1 MKTFMFVNQS
11 CHRRQEEIAMV
22 RRFLL
27 VNDFAEGTDL
37 AKTDLVILFT
47 CAFCQSKV
55 VDMLDE
61 VKRIRSVIL
70 AGCELIVGS
79 CLPKTDSAGLRK
91 VFSGETITPTDFS
104 SLNRLPGITVKI
116 EEMPDLFGMDAVCTP
131 FMSQPP
137 PKTMKMRLKN
147 LALGATNFLKRMWP
161 ALPLERVAARF
172 DTDHRMGVFIAS
184 GCLRKCSYCAI
195 RFATGR
201 LRSKPL
207 DVVMR
212 TFSEGMDLGYR
223 KFEMYADSIG
233 DFGLDI
239 GTDLGELFD
248 WLLKLDRIFSLGI
261 YDLHPQAF
269 VRFFREILLLCKAG
283 RIHYLYV
290 PLQSGNARILKL
302 MNRTGD
308 VPDLLKR
315 LQEVRKHRGVFL
327 QTSIIVG
334 FPTETDGEFEDTL
347 TFLMAVRFDKVLV
360 HFYSDMPDT
369 ESSKL
374 SGKVEKASMLRRFD
388 RLQRTK
394 IKYDREMALNEWKK
408 VPSLD

>member
-27 VNDFAEGTDL
+27 VNDFAEVSDL

-55 VDMLDE
+55 IDMLDE
-61 VKRIRSVIL
+61 VRRIRSVIQK
-70 AGCELIVGS
+70 GCELIVGS
-79 CLPKTDSAGLRK
+79 CLPKTDGAGLRK
-91 VFSGETITPTDFS
+91 VLSGETITPTDFS

-116 EEMPDLFGMDAVCTP
+116 EELPDLFGTDTVCTP
-131 FMSQPP
+131 FMRPP
-137 PKTMKMRLKN
+137 PPITTKMRLKK
-147 LALGATNFLKRMWP
+147 LALGATCFLKRAWP
-161 ALPLERVAARF
+161 VLPLERVAARF

-207 DVVMR
+207 DVVTR

-233 DFGLDI
+233 DYGLDI
-239 GTDLGELFD
+239 GTDLGELFG
-248 WLLKLDRIFSLGI
+248 WLLKGDRIFSIGI

-269 VRFFREILLLCKAG
+269 VKFFRKILLLCKAG
-283 RIHYLYV
+283 RIHFLYV
-290 PLQSGNARILKL
+290 PVQSGSARILKL
-302 MNRTGD
+302 MNRPGD
-308 VPDLLKR
+308 VKDLLRKF
-315 LQEVRKHRGVFL
+315 QEIRQHRGVFL
-327 QTSIIVG
+327 QTSIIAG

-347 TFLMAVRFDKVLV
+347 AFLRAVRFDKVLV
-360 HFYSDMPDT
+360 HFYSDMPNT
-369 ESSKL
+369 ESSIL
-374 SGKVEKASMLRRFD
+374 SGKVEKADMLRRFD
-388 RLQRTK
+388 RLRRTK
-394 IKYDREMALNEWKK
+394 IRYDRQMALNEWKNL
-408 VPSLD
+408 PPLD